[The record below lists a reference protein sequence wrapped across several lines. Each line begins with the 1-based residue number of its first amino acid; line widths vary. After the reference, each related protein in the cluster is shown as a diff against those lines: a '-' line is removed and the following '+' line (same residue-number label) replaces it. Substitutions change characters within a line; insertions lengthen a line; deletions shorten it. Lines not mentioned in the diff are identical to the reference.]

1 MPPNL
6 RSTILPPE
14 LTDFVL
20 HNLVGFDL
28 AQYACAAKAIS
39 TMTLKAK
46 VMFASGLTLTS
57 KAARLSDALLRNAH
71 GDAHVTRLRVDGCIE
86 KLHDSFDDED
96 RQHACFG
103 LMRVKFEGPPLNA
116 ILLNRVDAA
125 LRWLCASQRAIF
137 NESEGCFIDSLYVR
151 LMDAFR
157 IEDEHSA
164 RCAAQIC
171 CRLASDRIFT
181 SGADLVECAVGPLL
195 KLTDKDGLYEALQEE
210 GPPGDAAGAWLHN
223 VRMVDSSGD
232 SVYLCMMDWE
242 LSGASLYEIVV
253 CALRTYVVDYIDGDA
268 EFP

>member
-1 MPPNL
+1 M
-6 RSTILPPE
+6 
-14 LTDFVL
+14 L

-39 TMTLKAK
+39 TMTLKAR

-71 GDAHVTRLRVDGCIE
+71 GDARVTCLRVDGCIE
-86 KLHDSFDDED
+86 QLHDSCDDED

-125 LRWLCASQRAIF
+125 LRWFCTSQRAIF
-137 NESEGCFIDSLYVR
+137 NESEGCFVDSLYVR
-151 LMDAFR
+151 LVEAFR

-171 CRLASDRIFT
+171 CRFASDSIFT
-181 SGADLVECAVGPLL
+181 SGADLVE
-195 KLTDKDGLYEALQEE
+195 
-210 GPPGDAAGAWLHN
+210 
-223 VRMVDSSGD
+223 
-232 SVYLCMMDWE
+232 
-242 LSGASLYEIVV
+242 
-253 CALRTYVVDYIDGDA
+253 
-268 EFP
+268 